1 MSEPIPVGPQALT
14 NAQAKAVAEK
24 IYTELAREFDGAAI
38 FKIGNNLLRIE
49 ARERHARKVREQVE
63 RAHAPTLPL

>member
-1 MSEPIPVGPQALT
+1 MIEPIPVGAQPLN

-49 ARERHARKVREQVE
+49 SRERHARKVRDQCA
-63 RAHAPTLPL
+63 RAEE